1 MERGLHYPLRGSQIG
16 VPAGASTDIHRR
28 QGTRARVTSCAAAIS
43 AEQPRADSFKARLS
57 GATAIN
63 TKEARADNNKA
74 HVASR
79 DAASLSAGEARADIN
94 KNARRPPRR
103 RLTQRGRGPR
113 QHKQKTSVASR
124 DTAAISAG
132 EARVDSNEARVARR
146 DAADVSEQRP
156 SEHQATRALSTRWA
170 PAGTPLAY
178 TRQQ

>member
-16 VPAGASTDIHRR
+16 VPAGASTDSHRR

-43 AEQPRADSFKARLS
+43 AEQPRADSIKARLS

-63 TKEARADNNKA
+63 TKEARADSNKA
-74 HVASR
+74 RAASR

-113 QHKQKTSVASR
+113 QHKQKQASPAATPPRSARGRPVPTATKRASPVATPPTSASR
-124 DTAAISAG
+124 DRASTK
-132 EARVDSNEARVARR
+132 
-146 DAADVSEQRP
+146 QRGRYQP
-156 SEHQATRALSTRWA
+156 D
-170 PAGTPLAY
+170 G
-178 TRQQ
+178 RQQGRR